1 MVDSEAVRRKLERLE
16 GALVRL
22 AGVAG
27 LADADFLASAD
38 ARDVAA
44 RNVQVAVQACID
56 LANRVIAD
64 RRLRAPETAAESF
77 EVLAADGVIDEA
89 LASEMARV
97 AGLRNILV
105 HEYDRVD
112 DLQVLGAARRPEP
125 LLRFA
130 AAVRALLRPFGF
142 SSVREPPSTL
152 RLTSFAQDS
161 GRVLKRT
168 RKTSAKPRTVRR

>member
-44 RNVQVAVQACID
+44 RNVQVAAQACID
-56 LANRVIAD
+56 LANHVIAD

-89 LASEMARV
+89 LASELARV
-97 AGLRNILV
+97 AGLRNVLV

-112 DLQVLGAARRPEP
+112 ELKVLGAARRPEP

-130 AAVRALLRPFGF
+130 AAVRALLRPSGP
-142 SSVREPPSTL
+142 SSVREP
-152 RLTSFAQDS
+152 
-161 GRVLKRT
+161 RVRY
-168 RKTSAKPRTVRR
+168 RKTPPRAFSPAPKKGRSR